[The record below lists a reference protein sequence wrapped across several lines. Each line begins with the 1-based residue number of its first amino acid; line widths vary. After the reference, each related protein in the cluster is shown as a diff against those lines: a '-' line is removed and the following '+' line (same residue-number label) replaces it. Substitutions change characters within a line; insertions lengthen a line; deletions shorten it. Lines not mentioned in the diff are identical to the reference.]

1 MSLKDKVCIVTG
13 GGSGIGR
20 SSALMMAREGARV
33 VLVGRTAS
41 KVEDV
46 KTEVASAGGVAE
58 AFPLDVAD
66 HDAVTQMA
74 TAVLEGFG
82 RIDVLVNNAG
92 HSSPHRRLMS
102 TPPQEIRSVIDSNL
116 VGTIFCTQAVM
127 PAMLE
132 AGEGT
137 IINVSSLAG
146 SNPGLIGG
154 MVYSAAK
161 AAVIN
166 FTGFLNAEF
175 RHTGVRASVVIP
187 GEIDTPIMDKR
198 PVPPSAG
205 RSDDDGDGRGCGRGD
220 YANRASSWAGT
231 NPRVGHQAHDAQRHV
246 GRGQPVS
253 LAGRDRLRGMS
264 GRVEPSDTARLVEL
278 ISITFKRME
287 SITHND

>member
-1 MSLKDKVCIVTG
+1 
-13 GGSGIGR
+13 
-20 SSALMMAREGARV
+20 V

-46 KTEVASAGGVAE
+46 KAEVESAGGVAQ
-58 AFPLDVAD
+58 AFSLDVAD

-74 TAVLEGFG
+74 STVLEGSG

-146 SNPGLIGG
+146 LNPGLIGG

-166 FTGFLNAEF
+166 FTGFLNIEF
-175 RHTGVRASVVIP
+175 RNTGVRASVVIP
-187 GEIDTPIMDKR
+187 GEIATPLLNKR
-198 PVPPSAG
+198 PVPPSA
-205 RSDDDGDGRGCGRGD
+205 
-220 YANRASSWAGT
+220 
-231 NPRVGHQAHDAQRHV
+231 DARTTMATAEDV
-246 GRGQPVS
+246 AEAIA
-253 LAGRDRLRGMS
+253 LI
-264 GRVEPSDTARLVEL
+264 ARLPGRATIPEL
-278 ISITFKRME
+278 TIRPTMLRDTSAEVSRFP
-287 SITHND
+287 